1 MNTDAATPL
10 RLWMVTAGLSVIA
23 ALLGYVGLTYYLNER
38 PEYAGAEP
46 FDRVYYTLQ
55 LFILSPTPLGGPPYG
70 PMLSIAMYLA
80 PLTTVLAVLQAVSAV
95 FRARFA
101 AWVLLRKRGHSV
113 VVGAGPAAFVL
124 ARRLAATRPTV
135 LVGSRIG
142 SDVASRGAVR
152 VVDGTDRRSDPARG
166 GRARRGAG
174 ICAGQFGCSQ
184 RERGASRP
192 VAQPGGC
199 SCVRQSRRRGPRR
212 GTASATAGRRPA

>member
-80 PLTTVLAVLQAVSAV
+80 PLTTGLAVLQAVSAV

-142 SDVASRGAVR
+142 SDVASRDAVR
-152 VVDGTDRRSDPARG
+152 VVDGDRPTRRPCAR
-166 GRARRGAG
+166 RACAARRGYLRWT
-174 ICAGQFGCSQ
+174 I
-184 RERGASRP
+184 R
-192 VAQPGGC
+192 V
-199 SCVRQSRRRGPRR
+199 QSTRAWRFSSGRSTRRV
-212 GTASATAGRRPA
+212 

>member
-1 MNTDAATPL
+1 
-10 RLWMVTAGLSVIA
+10 MVTAGLSVIA
-23 ALLGYVGLTYYLNER
+23 ALLGYVGLPYYLNER

-95 FRARFA
+95 CRARFA

-142 SDVASRGAVR
+142 SDVASRDAVR
-152 VVDGTDRRSDPARG
+152 VVDGDPTDEATL
-166 GRARRGAG
+166 RAAGVRGAARVFALDNSG
-174 ICAGQFGCSQ
+174 AVNASVALLVRSLNQAG
-184 RERGASRP
+184 
-192 VAQPGGC
+192 VAVYARADEGDL
-199 SCVRQSRRRGPRR
+199 V
-212 GTASATAGRRPA
+212 AAL

>member
-1 MNTDAATPL
+1 
-10 RLWMVTAGLSVIA
+10 MVTAGLSVIA
-23 ALLGYVGLTYYLNER
+23 ALLGYVSLTYYLNER

-55 LFILSPTPLGGPPYG
+55 LFMLSPTPLGGPPYG
-70 PMLSIAMYLA
+70 AMLSIAMYLA
-80 PLTTVLAVLQAVSAV
+80 PLTTVLAVLQAISAV

-101 AWVLLRKRGHSV
+101 AWVLLRKRGHSI

-142 SDVASRGAVR
+142 SDVASRDAVR
-152 VVDGTDRRSDPARG
+152 VVDGDPTDEATL
-166 GRARRGAG
+166 RAAGVRGAG
-174 ICAGQFGCSQ
+174 VCAGQFGCSQ

>member
-23 ALLGYVGLTYYLNER
+23 ALLAYVGLTYYLNER

-95 FRARFA
+95 FRARPMDGGQTGRRY
-101 AWVLLRKRGHSV
+101 LRR
-113 VVGAGPAAFVL
+113 
-124 ARRLAATRPTV
+124 
-135 LVGSRIG
+135 
-142 SDVASRGAVR
+142 
-152 VVDGTDRRSDPARG
+152 GTDRPN
-166 GRARRGAG
+166 
-174 ICAGQFGCSQ
+174 
-184 RERGASRP
+184 ASRH
-192 VAQPGGC
+192 A
-199 SCVRQSRRRGPRR
+199 
-212 GTASATAGRRPA
+212 

>member
-1 MNTDAATPL
+1 VNTDAATPL

-55 LFILSPTPLGGPPYG
+55 LFILSSTPLGGPPYG

-101 AWVLLRKRGHSV
+101 AWVLLRKRTLRSCW
-113 VVGAGPAAFVL
+113 
-124 ARRLAATRPTV
+124 
-135 LVGSRIG
+135 
-142 SDVASRGAVR
+142 RGTGR
-152 VVDGTDRRSDPARG
+152 V
-166 GRARRGAG
+166 
-174 ICAGQFGCSQ
+174 CAGQAARRDPADG
-184 RERGASRP
+184 
-192 VAQPGGC
+192 PG
-199 SCVRQSRRRGPRR
+199 RLQDRFRRG
-212 GTASATAGRRPA
+212 